1 MTRARTVITFVA
13 NGALSWPIGTCT
25 YRLDYSTAVFRPI
38 EFFLK
43 WKFFSDSFMEEK
55 LSAAG
60 IQNAS
65 IVATKLVEQDM
76 TWDLLENQMRLEGAT
91 AVREVLTQIGLSV
104 GTSLRLVTLLDSNNK
119 VNR

>member
-1 MTRARTVITFVA
+1 MEV
-13 NGALSWPIGTCT
+13 
-25 YRLDYSTAVFRPI
+25 
-38 EFFLK
+38 
-43 WKFFSDSFMEEK
+43 FSDSSMEEK

-76 TWDLLENQMRLEGAT
+76 TWDSLENQMRLEGAT

-104 GTSLRLVTLLDSNNK
+104 GTSLRLVTLLDSNKKENC
-119 VNR
+119 